1 MERFQYNKYNT
12 SNNTYNSYDNSPSKN
27 KYNKYN
33 KYNKSKYVI
42 QSRHDDETTDRYTDN
57 NSTNMNAHTNNSTNM
72 NAHTNNIT
80 NTNKIIKT
88 TISCCE
94 SICDE
99 NGQVIPN
106 GNYYFTIK
114 EYNDT
119 YCKGSLSAKGEY
131 GEFIFKNI
139 DVIAMM
145 SNAQSRLARRAGVVE
160 DGMPKNL
167 SPPISPE
174 NNKLK
179 PLNQED
185 VVYNYF
191 FTPENCS
198 ICLNMISDNKKRLH
212 CNHSF
217 HSNCILQWFQQDN
230 RCPICRDVQS
240 EYEEQGDVKMRDE
253 EAEEEA
259 EEEELHEINRANSYR
274 NLTRDNS
281 LSNNIRRRYNNY
293 IIPINNFVDQT
304 VQESLH

>member
-12 SNNTYNSYDNSPSKN
+12 SNNAYNNSYDNPASK
-27 KYNKYN
+27 N

-42 QSRHDDETTDRYTDN
+42 QSRHDETTNRYTAN
-57 NSTNMNAHTNNSTNM
+57 NRTN
-72 NAHTNNIT
+72 TNNIA

-119 YCKGSLSAKGEY
+119 YCKGSLSSKGEY

-160 DGMPKNL
+160 HGMPNNL

-179 PLNQED
+179 PLNQAD

-191 FTPENCS
+191 FIPENCS
-198 ICLNMISDNKKRLH
+198 ICLNMISDNKKRLN

-240 EYEEQGDVKMRDE
+240 EYEEQGDVKMRDD
-253 EAEEEA
+253 EAEAETEA
-259 EEEELHEINRANSYR
+259 ETEAEAEAEELHEINRANSYR

-293 IIPINNFVDQT
+293 IIPVNNFVDPT
-304 VQESLH
+304 VQEPLH

>member
-42 QSRHDDETTDRYTDN
+42 QSRQDDETTDRYTAN

-119 YCKGSLSAKGEY
+119 YCKGSLS
-131 GEFIFKNI
+131 
-139 DVIAMM
+139 
-145 SNAQSRLARRAGVVE
+145 SN
-160 DGMPKNL
+160 
-167 SPPISPE
+167 
-174 NNKLK
+174 
-179 PLNQED
+179 
-185 VVYNYF
+185 
-191 FTPENCS
+191 
-198 ICLNMISDNKKRLH
+198 H
-212 CNHSF
+212 
-217 HSNCILQWFQQDN
+217 
-230 RCPICRDVQS
+230 
-240 EYEEQGDVKMRDE
+240 
-253 EAEEEA
+253 
-259 EEEELHEINRANSYR
+259 
-274 NLTRDNS
+274 
-281 LSNNIRRRYNNY
+281 
-293 IIPINNFVDQT
+293 
-304 VQESLH
+304 ESLIQKDELSFTSLFEDQVDLKLLIETSFVFFSHFT